1 MTLALANRQ
10 KAAAVLVALGPER
23 ASSLLRNLDESDVS
37 DLAAEVAAIGTLAP
51 AEASSLLRDVAQEI
65 VGRRMIAEGG
75 PAYAKDLLA
84 RVLGEERAGQLASR
98 LGAPAR
104 RPFTWLA
111 SAEPSVAARALAPEP
126 PPTLAL
132 ALAHLD
138 PEVAAAILVELPAD
152 LQGEVATR
160 VAALER
166 VHPEVLAEV
175 DADLEQRLR
184 PLLEERTQRIE
195 GLSVLVGIL
204 NRGTRETEKQV
215 LESIELSDPD
225 LASRI
230 RDALFIFDDIAR
242 LDDRAI
248 QQLLK
253 SVDSKDLA
261 VAMKGAGEAV
271 TACILRN
278 LSERARENL
287 QEEIEFL
294 KGLRQTE
301 IEEARTRCVRA
312 VRVLEEAGTITIERG
327 A

>member
-1 MTLALANRQ
+1 MSLALANRQ

-23 ASSLLRNLDESDVS
+23 ATSLLRTLDEADVS
-37 DLAAEVAAIGTLAP
+37 SLAAEVAALGTLP
-51 AEASSLLRDVAQEI
+51 AHEASSLLQDVAQEI
-65 VGRRMIAEGG
+65 VGRRMIATGG

-84 RVLGEERAGQLASR
+84 RVLGEERASQLSSR
-98 LGAPAR
+98 ISHSGR

-111 SAEPSVAARALAPEP
+111 AADPTVAARALAPEP

-132 ALAHLD
+132 ALAHLEPD
-138 PEVAAAILVELPAD
+138 AAAAILVELPAD
-152 LQGEVATR
+152 LQGDVATR

-184 PLLEERTQRIE
+184 PLLEERTTRIE
-195 GLSVLVGIL
+195 GLQILVGIL
-204 NRGTRETEKQV
+204 NRGSRETEKQV
-215 LESIELSDPD
+215 LESIEMTDPE

-253 SVDSKDLA
+253 SVDGKDLA

-287 QEEIEFL
+287 LEEIEFL
-294 KGLRQTE
+294 KGVRQSE

>member
-1 MTLALANRQ
+1 MPPALANHQ

-23 ASSLLRNLDESDVS
+23 ATSLLRNLDEADVS
-37 DLAAEVAAIGTLAP
+37 SLAAEVAALGTLP
-51 AEASSLLRDVAQEI
+51 AHETSLLLQDVAQEI
-65 VGRRMIAEGG
+65 VGRRMIATGG

-84 RVLGEERAGQLASR
+84 RVLGEERAHQISSR
-98 LGAPAR
+98 ISGVR

-111 SAEPSVAARALAPEP
+111 SAEPAVAARALAPEP
-126 PPTLAL
+126 PATLAL
-132 ALAHLD
+132 ALAHLEPD
-138 PEVAAAILVELPAD
+138 IAASILVELPANI
-152 LQGEVATR
+152 QGDVATR

-184 PLLEERTQRIE
+184 PLLEERTTRIE
-195 GLSVLVGIL
+195 GLQVLVGIL
-204 NRGTRETEKQV
+204 NRGSRETEKQV

-253 SVDSKDLA
+253 SIDGKDLA

-287 QEEIEFL
+287 LEEIEFL
-294 KGLRQTE
+294 KGVRQTE

>member
-1 MTLALANRQ
+1 MPPALANHQ

-23 ASSLLRNLDESDVS
+23 AASLLRNLDEVDVS
-37 DLAAEVAAIGTLAP
+37 SLAAEVAALGALPAHETTLV
-51 AEASSLLRDVAQEI
+51 LQDVAQEI
-65 VGRRMIAEGG
+65 VGRRMIATGG
-75 PAYAKDLLA
+75 PAYARDLLA
-84 RVLGEERAGQLASR
+84 RVLGEERAHQISSR
-98 LGAPAR
+98 LTGSR

-111 SAEPSVAARALAPEP
+111 SAEPAVAARALAPEP
-126 PPTLAL
+126 PATLAL
-132 ALAHLD
+132 ALAHLEPD
-138 PEVAAAILVELPAD
+138 TAASILVELPAD
-152 LQGEVATR
+152 LRGDVATR

-175 DADLEQRLR
+175 DADLEGRLR
-184 PLLEERTQRIE
+184 PLLEERTTRIE
-195 GLSVLVGIL
+195 GLQVLVGIL
-204 NRGTRETEKQV
+204 NQGSRETEKQV
-215 LESIELSDPD
+215 LESIERSDPD

-253 SVDSKDLA
+253 SIDGKDLA

-287 QEEIEFL
+287 LEEIEFL

>member
-1 MTLALANRQ
+1 MPPALANHQ

-23 ASSLLRNLDESDVS
+23 AASLLRNLDEVDVS
-37 DLAAEVAAIGTLAP
+37 SLAAEVAALGTLP
-51 AEASSLLRDVAQEI
+51 AHETNLVLQDVAQEI
-65 VGRRMIAEGG
+65 VGRRMIATGG
-75 PAYAKDLLA
+75 PAYARDLLA
-84 RVLGEERAGQLASR
+84 RVLGEERAHQISSR
-98 LGAPAR
+98 LTGSR

-111 SAEPSVAARALAPEP
+111 SAEPAVAARALAPEP
-126 PPTLAL
+126 PATLAL
-132 ALAHLD
+132 ALAHLEPD
-138 PEVAAAILVELPAD
+138 TAASILVELPAD
-152 LQGEVATR
+152 LRGDVATR

-175 DADLEQRLR
+175 DADLEGRLR
-184 PLLEERTQRIE
+184 PLLEERTTRIE
-195 GLSVLVGIL
+195 GLQVLVGIL
-204 NRGTRETEKQV
+204 NQGSRETEKQV

-253 SVDSKDLA
+253 SIDGKDLA

-287 QEEIEFL
+287 LEEIEFL

-301 IEEARTRCVRA
+301 IDEARTRCVRA

>member
-1 MTLALANRQ
+1 MSLALANRQ

-23 ASSLLRNLDESDVS
+23 ASSLLRTLDEADVS
-37 DLAAEVAAIGTLAP
+37 KLAAEVAALGALP
-51 AEASSLLRDVAQEI
+51 AQDQSLLLQDVAQEI
-65 VGRRMIAEGG
+65 VGRRMIATGG

-84 RVLGEERAGQLASR
+84 RVLGEERASQLSSR
-98 LGAPAR
+98 LAAPAR
-104 RPFTWLA
+104 QPFTWLA
-111 SAEPSVAARALAPEP
+111 AAEPVVAARALAPEP
-126 PPTLAL
+126 PATLAL
-132 ALAHLD
+132 ALAHLEPD
-138 PEVAAAILVELPAD
+138 AAAAILVELPAD

-175 DADLEQRLR
+175 DTDLEQRLR
-184 PLLEERTQRIE
+184 PLLEERTTRIE

-204 NRGTRETEKQV
+204 NRGSRETEKQV
-215 LESIELSDPD
+215 LESIELTDPE

-261 VAMKGAGEAV
+261 VAMKGAGETV

-287 QEEIEFL
+287 LEEIEFL

-301 IEEARTRCVRA
+301 IDEARTRVVRA

-327 A
+327 